1 MPMKQTIARTS
12 IYSADVFGVCSALF
26 ELGGMIVIHDP
37 SGCNSTYTTHDE
49 PRWYDMDSLLFIS
62 GLTEI
67 DAVVGNDNK
76 LVHDIVKAAR
86 DFSPRFIVVLGT
98 PVPYM
103 TGMDLS
109 AVAGIIEKQIHIP
122 TYFLPTNSMHSYISG
137 ASMAFAMLAENIAA
151 VPVKKHNKTAVNILG
166 MTPLDFSANGSD
178 EAIRKVIGRHGFDIT
193 SVWAMGNTLDEISQA
208 AAADVN
214 LVVSASGMEAARIL
228 QQRFGIPYVVG
239 VPIGTAMTLRI
250 AADLKMAAQT
260 NRNIISYAERQIID
274 NGAVIIGES
283 VYSASLA
290 MALETESALPVQ
302 VLCPLEAETGLLG
315 KKDAAI
321 ESEIQL
327 MEALKGRSLII
338 ADPLYKPICPEQ
350 AKFVPLPHEAFSGRL
365 FRKSIPNLI
374 ADFDDFLKKINPFSL
389 A

>member
-1 MPMKQTIARTS
+1 MPMKQTVARTS
-12 IYSADVFGVCSALF
+12 TYSADVFGACSALF

-67 DAVVGNDNK
+67 DAVIGNDNK
-76 LVHDIVKAAR
+76 LVNDIVKAAR
-86 DFSPRFIVVLGT
+86 DFSPRFIVILGT

-103 TGMDLS
+103 TGMDIS
-109 AVAGIIEKQIHIP
+109 AAAAMIEKQIHIP

-137 ASMAFAMLAENIAA
+137 ASMAFVMLAENIAA
-151 VPVKKHNKTAVNILG
+151 VPVKKHNKSAVNILG

-178 EAIRKVIGRHGFDIT
+178 KAVRQVIGRQGFDIA
-193 SVWAMGNTLDEISQA
+193 SVWAMGSTLDEISQA
-208 AAADVN
+208 AVADVN
-214 LVVSASGMEAARIL
+214 LVVSADGLEAAHIM

-250 AADLKMAAQT
+250 AVDLRMAAKT
-260 NRNIISYAERQIID
+260 NKNIISYADRQITD
-274 NGAVIIGES
+274 NGAVIIGEG

-290 MALETESALPVQ
+290 MALEKEAGLPMR
-302 VLCPLEAETGLLG
+302 VLCPLETGVGLLG
-315 KKDAAI
+315 QQDTAI
-321 ESEIQL
+321 ESEAQL
-327 MEALKGRSLII
+327 MEVLQGSSLII

-365 FRKSIPNLI
+365 FRKSSPNLI
-374 ADFDDFLKKINPFSL
+374 ADFDDFIKTIKKL
-389 A
+389 